1 MGNFHSCAVLDNLQM
16 KCWGYGQYGQL
27 GQGALTRNSHDVRW
41 IPTLKPENP
50 NKKSFDIIQTGFSIT
65 EKFQFRQPFFN
76 VVTGCRPRNARR
88 PREMGENLAAIG
100 WIDRGSI
107 GSISVIH
114 VWSIWSISGWWFQT
128 WFLFSI
134 YGMSSFPLTNSIIFK
149 TGTLHHQYDLYD
161 VIQKMHSWV
170 MWADEFS
177 GETSVWWK
185 RMTSE
190 NLSFFLSALTHLVK
204 LIGFG
209 ELRNSMFFM
218 LLAKSKSRQKYAELI
233 YRFPVSDCFHWSF
246 SSWEASKESLLHRPG
261 KQPNGRA
268 SCSWR
273 ITHLCFVGQSCH
285 QMPPGFTA
293 VPKQGYPK
301 TNGL

>member
-134 YGMSSFPLTNSIIFK
+134 YGMSSFPLTNSIIFQDGHIAPPIWSICCDPK
-149 TGTLHHQYDLYD
+149 DAFVSHVSRWIFCETL
-161 VIQKMHSWV
+161 
-170 MWADEFS
+170 
-177 GETSVWWK
+177 VWWK

-233 YRFPVSDCFHWSF
+233 YRFPVSDSF
-246 SSWEASKESLLHRPG
+246 PLE
-261 KQPNGRA
+261 
-268 SCSWR
+268 
-273 ITHLCFVGQSCH
+273 F
-285 QMPPGFTA
+285 
-293 VPKQGYPK
+293 
-301 TNGL
+301 

>member
-1 MGNFHSCAVLDNLQM
+1 
-16 KCWGYGQYGQL
+16 
-27 GQGALTRNSHDVRW
+27 
-41 IPTLKPENP
+41 
-50 NKKSFDIIQTGFSIT
+50 
-65 EKFQFRQPFFN
+65 
-76 VVTGCRPRNARR
+76 
-88 PREMGENLAAIG
+88 
-100 WIDRGSI
+100 
-107 GSISVIH
+107 
-114 VWSIWSISGWWFQT
+114 
-128 WFLFSI
+128 
-134 YGMSSFPLTNSIIFK
+134 MSSFPLTNSIIFQDGHIAPPIWSIWCDPK
-149 TGTLHHQYDLYD
+149 DAFVSHVGRWIFWWNLGVVKKDDLR
-161 VIQKMHSWV
+161 
-170 MWADEFS
+170 E
-177 GETSVWWK
+177 
-185 RMTSE
+185 
-190 NLSFFLSALTHLVK
+190 SFIFLSALTHLVK

-209 ELRNSMFFM
+209 ELRNSVFFM

>member
-1 MGNFHSCAVLDNLQM
+1 MIYMMWSKRCIRESCGQMNFLV
-16 KCWGYGQYGQL
+16 
-27 GQGALTRNSHDVRW
+27 
-41 IPTLKPENP
+41 KPRC
-50 NKKSFDIIQTGFSIT
+50 G
-65 EKFQFRQPFFN
+65 EK
-76 VVTGCRPRNARR
+76 
-88 PREMGENLAAIG
+88 G
-100 WIDRGSI
+100 WPQR
-107 GSISVIH
+107 
-114 VWSIWSISGWWFQT
+114 
-128 WFLFSI
+128 
-134 YGMSSFPLTNSIIFK
+134 IF
-149 TGTLHHQYDLYD
+149 H
-161 VIQKMHSWV
+161 
-170 MWADEFS
+170 
-177 GETSVWWK
+177 
-185 RMTSE
+185 
-190 NLSFFLSALTHLVK
+190 FFLSALTHLVK

-209 ELRNSMFFM
+209 ELRNSVFFM

-285 QMPPGFTA
+285 QMPLGFTA

>member
-1 MGNFHSCAVLDNLQM
+1 
-16 KCWGYGQYGQL
+16 
-27 GQGALTRNSHDVRW
+27 
-41 IPTLKPENP
+41 
-50 NKKSFDIIQTGFSIT
+50 
-65 EKFQFRQPFFN
+65 
-76 VVTGCRPRNARR
+76 
-88 PREMGENLAAIG
+88 
-100 WIDRGSI
+100 
-107 GSISVIH
+107 
-114 VWSIWSISGWWFQT
+114 
-128 WFLFSI
+128 
-134 YGMSSFPLTNSIIFK
+134 
-149 TGTLHHQYDLYD
+149 
-161 VIQKMHSWV
+161 
-170 MWADEFS
+170 
-177 GETSVWWK
+177 
-185 RMTSE
+185 MTSE

-209 ELRNSMFFM
+209 ELRNSVFFM

-285 QMPPGFTA
+285 QMPLGFTA